1 MQLILGGARSGKSRY
16 AQERVEALG
25 AEGDKKLIFLATAEA
40 RDGEMQKRIVKHRGD
55 RGQRWQTCE
64 EPLHLA
70 RTLARISA
78 PDTWVLVDCLTL
90 WISNCLHA
98 DCWERERGQL
108 LAEVDRRLATG
119 TAPNWLFVSNEVGS
133 GVVPLGQLSREFVDA
148 SGWLHQALAE
158 RCDQVTLVVAG
169 LPLQLKGKC

>member
-16 AQERVEALG
+16 AQERAEAQC
-25 AEGDKKLIFLATAEA
+25 GDKSPIYLATAEA
-40 RDGEMQKRIVKHRGD
+40 RDDEMRKRIVRHRGD
-55 RGQRWQTCE
+55 RGPRWQTRE

-70 RTLARISA
+70 RALARISG

-90 WISNCLHA
+90 WISNCLHVG
-98 DCWERERGQL
+98 CWEKERGQL
-108 LAEVDRRLATG
+108 LAEVDRRQATG

-169 LPLQLKGKC
+169 LPLRLKG

>member
-25 AEGDKKLIFLATAEA
+25 EEGDKKLIFLATAEA
-40 RDGEMQKRIVKHRGD
+40 RDGEMQKRIVKHRDD

-70 RTLARISA
+70 RALARISA

-98 DCWERERGQL
+98 GCWEKERGQL

-169 LPLQLKGKC
+169 LPLQLKG